1 MKHTDTYLVCLFFLA
16 MISLCALICGC
27 SDEEEI
33 TGPTPG
39 PPGSFPGTP
48 EQVMVNFQDAFSS
61 RDLAA
66 LLDIIHPDFR
76 FHLTQADVDRFPLP
90 TDHLNAYE
98 ERVAAENMF
107 SGEIVIHPGGAISA
121 AISAIHFDVFQ
132 PLASA
137 WNVSPADS
145 LFPGSLRRLYNID
158 LSIERPGNTTLRIRG
173 QQEFYVTSRDSTL
186 DDGTTGTFHQL
197 VGQRD
202 FSDLSASLT
211 TTAGSWGMAMLTYYT
226 NQAPTAVL
234 AFTQDSES
242 PTNTFVFDAS
252 DSFDPDSG
260 LHLAAYRWRFDPAGE
275 FTVWSPEPTR
285 LHSFATPGSKTVQL
299 QVRDRWGLIADT
311 EETVNVGAV
320 FPDSEDQ
327 LIANFLW
334 SLGNLDLVHYADVL
348 HVDYRFKFQSFDV
361 DRFALPSAFLDRQQE
376 LQVAANTFATASGIA
391 AIHVE
396 RFDRLENWVDAPV
409 HPDFPGTRRG
419 IFAVELLVERPGSTD
434 LSITGLQEFF
444 LASRDST
451 LPGGQVRPYFEMMGQ
466 IDQSNAQKRG
476 RQVGRHLVSPLS
488 ELTSWGAFKVLHMN
502 TSP

>member
-1 MKHTDTYLVCLFFLA
+1 MKHADTYLPRLLFLA
-16 MISLCALICGC
+16 MIPLCALITGC
-27 SDEEEI
+27 SEEEEI

-61 RDLAA
+61 QDLTA
-66 LLDIIHPDFR
+66 LQDVIHPDFR
-76 FHLTQADVDRFPLP
+76 FHLTRTDVDRFPLP

-145 LFPGSLRRLYNID
+145 LFPGSLRRLYSVD
-158 LSIERPGNTTLRIRG
+158 LSIERPGNTTLRIQG
-173 QQEFYVTSRDSTL
+173 QQEFFVASRDSIL
-186 DDGTTGTFHQL
+186 DDGTTLAFHEL

-202 FSDLSASLT
+202 LSDLSSALT
-211 TTAGSWGMAMLTYYT
+211 TTTGSWGMAMLTYYT

-242 PTNTFVFDAS
+242 LGNTFVFDAS

-285 LHSFATPGSKTVQL
+285 LHSFATPGTKTVQL
-299 QVRDRWGLIADT
+299 QVRDRWGLIAAAG
-311 EETVNVGAV
+311 ETVNVGAV

-334 SLGNLDLVHYADVL
+334 SLGNLDHTHYADVF

-361 DRFALPSAFLDRQQE
+361 ERFELPSAFLDREQE
-376 LQVAANTFATASGIA
+376 LEVAVNTFAPSSGIN

-396 RFDRLENWVDAPV
+396 KFDRLENWVDATS

-419 IFAVELLVERPGSTD
+419 IFEVELLVERPGSTD

-444 LASRDST
+444 LARRDST
-451 LPGGQVRPYFEMMGQ
+451 LPGGQVRPYFAMIGQ
-466 IDQSNAQKRG
+466 VDQSNAQKRG
-476 RQVGRHLVSPLS
+476 WQVVRHLVP
-488 ELTSWGAFKVLHMN
+488 ELMSWGAFKVLHMP
-502 TSP
+502 TGP